1 MNVFQERGITHLDL
15 HGERHFDVAPKILDF
30 VFQYQNEIPLII
42 ICGNSNRMIEL
53 VSAVFDLNYIGYSL
67 PRFGIIRVESVS

>member
-42 ICGNSNRMIEL
+42 ICGNSNQMIKIVTEEL
-53 VSAVFDLNYIGYSL
+53 EKDSITYSS
-67 PRFGIIRVESVS
+67 PRFGIIRVEGL

>member
-42 ICGNSNRMIEL
+42 ICGNSNQMIKIVTEEL
-53 VSAVFDLNYIGYSL
+53 KKGSITYSA
-67 PRFGIIRVESVS
+67 PRFGIIRVEGL

>member
-15 HGERHFDVAPKILDF
+15 HGERHFDVAPKVLDF

-42 ICGNSNRMIEL
+42 ICGNSNQMIKIVTEEL
-53 VSAVFDLNYIGYSL
+53 EKESITYSS
-67 PRFGIIRVESVS
+67 PRFGIIRVEGL

>member
-42 ICGNSNRMIEL
+42 ICGNSNQMIKIVTEEL
-53 VSAVFDLNYIGYSL
+53 KKESITYSS
-67 PRFGIIRVESVS
+67 PRFGIIRVEGL

>member
-42 ICGNSNRMIEL
+42 ICGNSNQMIKIVTEEL
-53 VSAVFDLNYIGYSL
+53 EKESIKYSS
-67 PRFGIIRVESVS
+67 PRFGIIRVEGL

>member
-30 VFQYQNEIPLII
+30 VFRYQNEIPLII
-42 ICGNSNRMIEL
+42 ICGNSNQMIKIVTEEL
-53 VSAVFDLNYIGYSL
+53 EKESITSSS
-67 PRFGIIRVESVS
+67 PRFGIIRVEGL

>member
-15 HGERHFDVAPKILDF
+15 HGERHFDVAPKVLDF

-42 ICGNSNRMIEL
+42 ICGNSNQMIKIVTEEL
-53 VSAVFDLNYIGYSL
+53 KKESITYSS
-67 PRFGIIRVESVS
+67 PRFGIIRVEGL